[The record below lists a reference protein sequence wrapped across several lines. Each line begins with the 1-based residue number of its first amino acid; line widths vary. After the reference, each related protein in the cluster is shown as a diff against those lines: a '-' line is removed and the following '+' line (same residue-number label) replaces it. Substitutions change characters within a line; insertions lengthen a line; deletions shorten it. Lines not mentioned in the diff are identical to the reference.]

1 MQVLATREGLT
12 GKRTA
17 SGWIIDDHVAFCA
30 LPSRKA
36 LHRHVRI
43 TNLKNGATAIA
54 EVLDVGPWSEADD
67 AYVFRGERPLS
78 ERNLRIMHD
87 LTVKLSPHSNGAGID
102 LGEKVWNVLDMQDN
116 SEVDW
121 EFV

>member
-1 MQVLATREGLT
+1 MHVKATREGLA
-12 GKRTA
+12 GQLTA
-17 SGWIIDDHVAFCA
+17 SGWRIDNAVSFCA

-43 TNLKNGATAIA
+43 TNLKNEATAIA

-78 ERNLRIMHD
+78 ESNQRIMLHG
-87 LTVKLSPHSNGAGID
+87 TVEPHHTNGAGID
-102 LGEKVWNVLDMQDN
+102 LGEKVWNVLDMQGN
-116 SEVDW
+116 EEVDW

>member
-1 MQVLATREGLT
+1 MQVLATREGLA
-12 GKRTA
+12 GQRTA
-17 SGWIIDDHVAFCA
+17 SGWIIDNGVSFCA

-43 TNLKNGATAIA
+43 TNMRNGLTAIA

-67 AYVFRGERPLS
+67 DYVFRGARPLAEAH
-78 ERNLRIMHD
+78 ERVMMNRVIEDHK
-87 LTVKLSPHSNGAGID
+87 TNEAGID

-116 SEVDW
+116 GEVDW

>member
-1 MQVLATREGLT
+1 MQVKATREGLA
-12 GKRTA
+12 GQLTA
-17 SGWIIDDHVAFCA
+17 SGWKIDNGVSFCA

-43 TNLKNGATAIA
+43 TNMRNGLTAIA

-67 AYVFRGERPLS
+67 AYVFLGRRPLS
-78 ERNLRIMHD
+78 ESNRRAMLR
-87 LTVKLSPHSNGAGID
+87 SPVEPHHTNGAGID
-102 LGEKVWNVLDMQDN
+102 LGEKVWNLLDMQDN
-116 SEVDW
+116 GEVDW

>member
-17 SGWIIDDHVAFCA
+17 TGWIIDDHVAFCA

-43 TNLKNGATAIA
+43 TNLRNGATAIA

-67 AYVFRGERPLS
+67 AYVFRGGRPLS
-78 ERNLRIMHD
+78 ESNERILLHGK
-87 LTVKLSPHSNGAGID
+87 VEPHHTNGAGID

-116 SEVDW
+116 SDVDW

>member
-17 SGWIIDDHVAFCA
+17 TGWIIDDHVAFCA

-67 AYVFRGERPLS
+67 AYVLRGERPLS
-78 ERNLRIMHD
+78 ESNQRIMLHGQ
-87 LTVKLSPHSNGAGID
+87 VEPHHTNGAGID
-102 LGEKVWNVLDMQDN
+102 LGEKVWNLLDMQDN
-116 SEVDW
+116 GDVDW

>member
-17 SGWIIDDHVAFCA
+17 TGWIIDDHVAFCA

-54 EVLDVGPWSEADD
+54 EVLDVGPWSEEDD
-67 AYVFRGERPLS
+67 GYVFNQRRPMAEFNQRKMLGKPV
-78 ERNLRIMHD
+78 EKHH
-87 LTVKLSPHSNGAGID
+87 TNGAGID

>member
-1 MQVLATREGLT
+1 MQVLATREGLA
-12 GKRTA
+12 GQLTA
-17 SGWIIDDHVAFCA
+17 SGWIIDNGVSFCA

-43 TNLKNGATAIA
+43 TNMRNGLTAIA
-54 EVLDVGPWSEADD
+54 EVLDVGPWSERDD
-67 AYVFRGERPLS
+67 DYVFRGERPLAES
-78 ERNLRIMHD
+78 MHRIMAHGEMEFHK
-87 LTVKLSPHSNGAGID
+87 TNGAGID

-116 SEVDW
+116 GDVDW

>member
-12 GKRTA
+12 GQRTA
-17 SGWIIDDHVAFCA
+17 SGWIISDLVSFCA

-43 TNLKNGATAIA
+43 TNMRNGLTAIA

-78 ERNLRIMHD
+78 ESERRIMLHGKVENHH
-87 LTVKLSPHSNGAGID
+87 TNGAGID
-102 LGEKVWNVLDMQDN
+102 LGEKVWNLLDMLTN
-116 SEVDW
+116 GEVDW